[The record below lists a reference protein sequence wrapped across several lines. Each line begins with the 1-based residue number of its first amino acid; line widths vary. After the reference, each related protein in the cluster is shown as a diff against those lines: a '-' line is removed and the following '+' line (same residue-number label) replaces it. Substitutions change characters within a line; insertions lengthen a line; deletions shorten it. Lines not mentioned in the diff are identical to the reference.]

1 MTERITGIIKRESD
15 RRKAKFLSW
24 KVE

>member
-1 MTERITGIIKRESD
+1 MERITGIVKRETGG
-15 RRKAKFLSW
+15 RKVKLLSW